1 MGEYKPTITIR
12 KTSPNTGHLNQSSY
26 IIMLSMLIRLIS
38 LVCFLDVFWVV
49 ASSVPDSRRLICDYT
64 DEPISPGKVVLRKP
78 DDKAVVKL
86 DNIPEVFQGGDVLS
100 CEVQSVHARGT
111 DVLGADVIIKIDD
124 KEYTID
130 GKVFD
135 EVFPDFQ
142 EPEKS
147 AVTRVTPLFL
157 AYFVLITSAILLHA
171 S

>member
-1 MGEYKPTITIR
+1 MGEYKPAITIR
-12 KTSPNTGHLNQSSY
+12 KTSPNSGHLNQSSY

-38 LVCFLDVFWVV
+38 LVCFLDVWVV

-142 EPEKS
+142 VPLRQG
-147 AVTRVTPLFL
+147 VTQVSPMFL
-157 AYFVLITSAILLHA
+157 AYFVLITSAILLLA